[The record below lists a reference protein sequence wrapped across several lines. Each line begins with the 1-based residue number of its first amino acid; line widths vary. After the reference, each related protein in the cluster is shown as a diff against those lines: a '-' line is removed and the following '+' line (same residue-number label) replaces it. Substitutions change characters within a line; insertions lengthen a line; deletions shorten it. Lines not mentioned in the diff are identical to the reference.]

1 MIIVGFDPGGIKQFG
16 WCLTETTSKDGRLQ
30 VLDCG
35 LESHASDAVD
45 ATLKHIP
52 ARCEIMAVGIDSPLY
67 WTPNGSRNAD
77 KLIRREMRLRG
88 ASNVGGT
95 VQEVNSLRGAC
106 LSQGIM
112 TADLMRRH
120 KPNVR
125 ITESHPKALL
135 WLLGYASPARKV
147 IDISI
152 ADLGDRVIGMSR
164 EPSDHER
171 DAVLGAITAH
181 AMVTGQK
188 DWRNLRI
195 DERDAYEP
203 VSRVEYWMP
212 IKACDVESFGKNNNQ
227 S

>member
-1 MIIVGFDPGGIKQFG
+1 MIIVGFDPGGINQFG
-16 WCLTETTSKDGRLQ
+16 WCLTEMSKEGRLK

-35 LESHASDAVD
+35 LESHAAGAVA

-52 ARCEIMAVGIDSPLY
+52 ARSEIMAVGIDSPLY
-67 WTPNGSRNAD
+67 WNPSGSRNAD
-77 KLIRREMRLRG
+77 KLIRRAMRQRG

-112 TADLMRRH
+112 TAHLMRQH

-135 WLLGYASPARKV
+135 WLLGYASSARMV
-147 IDISI
+147 RDISI
-152 ADLGDRVIGMSR
+152 ADLGDLVFGIGMSM
-164 EPSDHER
+164 EPSDHKR

-188 DWRNLRI
+188 GWRNLRI

-203 VSRVEYWMP
+203 ILAVEYWMP
-212 IKACDVESFGKNNNQ
+212 DLSLEAT
-227 S
+227 